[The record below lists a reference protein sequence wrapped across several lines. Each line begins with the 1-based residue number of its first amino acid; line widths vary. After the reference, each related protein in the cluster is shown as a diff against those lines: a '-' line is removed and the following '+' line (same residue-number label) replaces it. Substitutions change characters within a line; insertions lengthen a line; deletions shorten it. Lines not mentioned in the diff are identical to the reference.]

1 MILRLIKKKILQ
13 INANLEKKENPEK
26 VKAVADSGIACEQLS
41 LNVEPNE
48 FNKKYLDTKA
58 QRLGHLGNTSQGGK

>member
-1 MILRLIKKKILQ
+1 LQLIRAYALRCQELSGAEPFGLFQQISLQ
-13 INANLEKKENPEK
+13 I
-26 VKAVADSGIACEQLS
+26 
-41 LNVEPNE
+41 EPNE